1 MVNHDMCKSLL
12 LHIIIIL
19 TNCFLE
25 LFYHSLGRIHRE
37 CTHKRQKMRE
47 VGVEERHR
55 HVYVYDTLH
64 TELQPPPS
72 HAGRLGC
79 TSGPHHYRE
88 GFKGRVGPQAH
99 VSSSSSCNGYGQPP
113 PLRGSNEG
121 LGGWPACTCYS
132 SNTHQ
137 KHLERNQQ
145 HYHIS

>member
-1 MVNHDMCKSLL
+1 
-12 LHIIIIL
+12 
-19 TNCFLE
+19 
-25 LFYHSLGRIHRE
+25 
-37 CTHKRQKMRE
+37 MRE

-99 VSSSSSCNGYGQPP
+99 VSSSSSFTYLLHSTQPKP
-113 PLRGSNEG
+113 PSE
-121 LGGWPACTCYS
+121 
-132 SNTHQ
+132 Q
-137 KHLERNQQ
+137 
-145 HYHIS
+145 